1 MVSLTVTKKSTY
13 ADDVSHVDQLT
24 LKKLLTCPKATATA
38 TDPAESNQVSN
49 VDFGIALAP
58 LVVCKISYRAV
69 FDDQQRHKHA
79 DVCLL

>member
-1 MVSLTVTKKSTY
+1 MVSLTVTKNSSH
-13 ADDVSHVDQLT
+13 ADDVTHVNHLT
-24 LKKLLTCPKATATA
+24 LNTLLTSPKATATA
-38 TDPAESNQVSN
+38 ADPAASNQVSN